1 MAERPRVLMNFA
13 SSIDGKI
20 ALSPHLRRRPFTMS
34 RGKTDQHRMRE
45 LRATAD
51 AILIGAGN
59 LRVDDP
65 DLALSAEER
74 EVRHARGERQPYR
87 AVVTRRGD
95 GVTPDRKMFDASLGG
110 PSLVVHSEGMPGAL
124 RERLA
129 AVATLVA
136 FGDKDVDI
144 PPMLAWMAR
153 ELGVRTL
160 LCEGG
165 GILASELFRARAVDE
180 LYVTLVPRVLGGAD
194 APTLAQG
201 SGFLPDEIPHATL
214 GAVDRIGDEL
224 YLRYDF
230 RWP

>member
-13 SSIDGKI
+13 TSIDGKI
-20 ALSPHLRRRPFTMS
+20 ALAPHLRKRPFTMS
-34 RGKTDQHRMRE
+34 RGKTDHERMRE
-45 LRATAD
+45 LRSVAD

-59 LRVDDP
+59 LRIDDP
-65 DLALSAEER
+65 DLALSSAER
-74 EVRHARGERQPYR
+74 EARRARGERQPYR

-95 GVTPDRKMFDASLGG
+95 GVTPDRRMFDASLGG
-110 PSLVVHSEGMPGAL
+110 PSVVLHSEQMPGAL

-129 AVATLVA
+129 AVATLVEL
-136 FGDKDVDI
+136 GENGVDVRR
-144 PPMLAWMAR
+144 MLAWMTR

-194 APTLAQG
+194 APTLVEG
-201 SGFLPDEIPHATL
+201 SGFLPDELPDASL
-214 GAVDRIGDEL
+214 GAVDRVGDEL

-230 RWP
+230 RWT